1 MFLIHYIKSESFF
14 DQTGNLALS
23 KNVENGRP
31 VRVIRGY
38 KSKSPFAPDE
48 GYRYD
53 GKDPVKETHLKWPG
67 MLIGIVE
74 LSI

>member
-53 GKDPVKETHLKWPG
+53 GKDLEKETHLKWPG
-67 MLIGIVE
+67 MIIAEVK

>member
-1 MFLIHYIKSESFF
+1 MLHLQSFF

-23 KNVENGRP
+23 KNVENGKP

-38 KSKSPFAPDE
+38 KSKSPFAPED

-53 GKDPVKETHLKWPG
+53 GKEPGEDSHVKG
-67 MLIGIVE
+67 AGILVGKVE
-74 LSI
+74 